1 MQNLPDRLSQKFSMK
16 SLTAVA
22 ALFSILTFVSPRAR
36 AAAAAKPNIIFILA
50 DDLGYGDIG
59 PFGSTQNRTPSL
71 DRMAREGMKLTSFY
85 AAPVCTPSRAQIL
98 TGCYAKRVSLPR
110 VLGPVAPIGL
120 SSNEHCIA
128 ELLKQQGYATIAIGK
143 WHVGDQPDFL
153 PTRHGFDQYFGL
165 PYSNDM
171 GGEAYNQTKK
181 ARGDRQH
188 PPLPLVQNE
197 QVIETVTPDGQDRLT
212 ERYTDLAVKFIRE
225 HQASPFFLYL
235 PHTAVHKPIHP
246 GDRFRGKS
254 PYGLYHDWVE
264 EVDWSVGQ
272 VLDTVRELGLSDH
285 TLVVFSS
292 DNGPWLRHGP
302 NDGNAGPLR
311 GGKGS
316 TYEGGMREPTLAWW
330 PGHVP
335 AGSVVDAITANF
347 DLLPTFVHLAGGTVP
362 TDHPIDGR
370 DISALLLGRSHDSP
384 HETHYYFMANTLEA
398 VRSGPWKLAIVPQN
412 ECLEQPTVRRR
423 GETFTPALYNLEVD
437 IGERTNVAAAHP
449 EIVKRLRGLVAKMDA
464 DLGTNELG
472 PGVRPPGHVAKP
484 VGLWLPGQ
492 KPSNDELAAHYD
504 LAQLDQLNIGDT
516 LPSNEAPQIAGRAL
530 AISAKVAPESSSG
543 VIVAQ
548 GGSACGYA
556 LHLSKGQLVFTVRGH
571 GRTISVST
579 KELPNGPFQFEARLA
594 RDGSMTL
601 VTDGKV
607 AATGKAPGSIPV
619 QPNEDFCLGFDNGR
633 TVGEYDGHPLFR
645 GSISQLKVVAE

>member
-1 MQNLPDRLSQKFSMK
+1 MQILTDFTSRRFSMK
-16 SLTAVA
+16 TLAAIV
-22 ALFSILTFVSPRAR
+22 ALFSIATFISPRAF
-36 AAAAAKPNIIFILA
+36 AETKPNFIFILA

-59 PFGSTQNRTPSL
+59 PFGSTENRTPNL

-85 AAPVCTPSRAQIL
+85 ACPVCTPSRAQIL

-110 VLGPVAPIGL
+110 VLGPAAPIGL

-143 WHVGDQPDFL
+143 WHVGDQPEFL
-153 PTRHGFDQYFGL
+153 PTRHGFDEYFGL

-171 GGEAYNQTKK
+171 GGPTNRGK
-181 ARGDRQH
+181 ARDVRH
-188 PPLPLVQNE
+188 PPLPLVQNDH
-197 QVIETVTPDGQDRLT
+197 VIETVTPDGQNRLT

-225 HQASPFFLYL
+225 HKASPFFLYL
-235 PHTAVHKPIHP
+235 PHTAVHKPLHP

-254 PYGLYHDWVE
+254 SYGIYHDWVE

-272 VLDTVRELGLSDH
+272 VMNTVRELGLSDH
-285 TLVVFSS
+285 TLIFFSS
-292 DNGPWLRHGP
+292 DNGPWMRQTT

-311 GGKGS
+311 GAKGS

-335 AGSVVDAITANF
+335 AGTVVDAITANF
-347 DLLPTFVHLAGGTVP
+347 DLLPTFVHLSGGTVP
-362 TDHPIDGR
+362 SDHPIDGR
-370 DISALLLGRSHDSP
+370 DISALLLGRTHDSP
-384 HETHYYFMANTLEA
+384 HETHYYFEANTLQA

-412 ECLEQPTVRRR
+412 ECVVDLPPPVARR
-423 GETFTPALYNLEVD
+423 GEIFTPALYNLDVD

-449 EIVKRLRGLVAKMDA
+449 EIVKRLQGLVAKMDA

-472 PGVRPPGHVAKP
+472 PGVRQPGRAVKP
-484 VGLWLPGQ
+484 VGLWLPGTA
-492 KPSNDELAAHYD
+492 PSADELAAHYD
-504 LAQLDQLNIGDT
+504 LARLDQLNIGDT
-516 LPSNEAPQIAGRAL
+516 LSSDEAPQIAGKAL
-530 AISAKVAPESSSG
+530 TISAHVAPESASG

-548 GGSACGYA
+548 GGSASGYA
-556 LHLSKGQLVFTVRGH
+556 LHLSKGQLVFTVRVRSH
-571 GRTISVST
+571 AVSVST
-579 KELPNGPFQFEARLA
+579 KELPSGPFQFEARLA
-594 RDGSMTL
+594 KGGTMTL
-601 VTDGKV
+601 LTDGKV
-607 AATGKAPGSIPV
+607 VATGKAAGLIPG

-633 TVGEYDGHPLFR
+633 PVGEYDGHPLFH

>member
-1 MQNLPDRLSQKFSMK
+1 MQIVNDYQRRSFSRK
-16 SLTAVA
+16 ILGTII
-22 ALFSILTFVSPRAR
+22 ALFSILTLGAFRTCAET
-36 AAAAAKPNIIFILA
+36 KPNFIFILA

-59 PFGSTQNRTPSL
+59 PFGSTQNRTPNL

-110 VLGPVAPIGL
+110 VLGPAAPIGL

-143 WHVGDQPDFL
+143 WHVGDQPEFL
-153 PTRHGFDQYFGL
+153 PTRHGFDEYFGL

-171 GGEAYNQTKK
+171 GGPTNRV
-181 ARGDRQH
+181 RGDRR
-188 PPLPLVQNE
+188 PPLPLVQNG
-197 QVIETVTPDGQDRLT
+197 QVIETVTSEGQSRLT

-225 HQASPFFLYL
+225 HKASPFFLYL
-235 PHTAVHKPIHP
+235 PHTAVHKPLHP

-254 PYGLYHDWVE
+254 PYGIYHDWVE

-272 VLDTVRELGLSDH
+272 VLDTVRELGLSDR

-292 DNGPWLRHGP
+292 DNGPWMRQTT

-311 GGKGS
+311 GAKGS
-316 TYEGGMREPTLAWW
+316 TYEGGMREPSLAWW

-362 TDHPIDGR
+362 EDHPIDGR

-384 HETHYYFMANTLEA
+384 HQTHYYFEANTLQA

-412 ECLEQPTVRRR
+412 ECIVGQPQVKRR
-423 GETFTPALYNLEVD
+423 GEIFTPTLYNLQDD
-437 IGERTNVAAAHP
+437 IGERTNVASLHP
-449 EIVKRLRGLVAKMDA
+449 EIVQQLHKLVAKVDA
-464 DLGTNELG
+464 DLGINELG
-472 PGVRPPGHVAKP
+472 PGVRPPGRVAKP

-492 KPSNDELAAHYD
+492 APSEDEVASHYD
-504 LAQLDQLNIGDT
+504 LARLDQLVIGGT
-516 LPSNEAPQIAGRAL
+516 LPSDEAPQIAGKAL
-530 AISAKVAPESSSG
+530 TISAQVSPESPSG

-548 GGSACGYA
+548 GGSKCGYA
-556 LHLSKGQLVFTVRGH
+556 LHLSKGQLVFTVCEH
-571 GRTISVST
+571 GRAVSVST
-579 KELPNGPFQFEARLA
+579 KELPQGRFQFEARLA
-594 RDGSMTL
+594 RDGTMTL

-607 AATGKAPGSIPV
+607 AATGKASGSITV
-619 QPNEDFCLGFDNGR
+619 QPVEDFCLGFDNGR
-633 TVGEYDGHPLFR
+633 PVGEYDGHPLFR
-645 GSISQLKVVAE
+645 GSISKLKVLTE

>member
-1 MQNLPDRLSQKFSMK
+1 MQIVNDYPCRSYSNKFFGIAIALSCF
-16 SLTAVA
+16 
-22 ALFSILTFVSPRAR
+22 LTFVSPSHSAET
-36 AAAAAKPNIIFILA
+36 KPNFIFILV

-59 PFGSTQNRTPSL
+59 SFGSAENRTPNL

-143 WHVGDQPDFL
+143 WHVGDQPDYL

-171 GGEAYNQTKK
+171 DGQAANRAKPRGE
-181 ARGDRQH
+181 RH

-197 QVIETVTPDGQDRLT
+197 QVIETVTPDGQNRLT
-212 ERYTDLAVKFIRE
+212 ERYTDLAVKFIRD
-225 HQASPFFLYL
+225 HKSSPFFLYL
-235 PHTAVHKPIHP
+235 PHTAVHKPLHP

-254 PYGLYHDWVE
+254 PYGIYHDWVE

-272 VLDTVRELGLSDH
+272 VLDTLRELGLADN
-285 TLVVFSS
+285 TLVFFSS
-292 DNGPWLRHGP
+292 DNGPWMRQTVK
-302 NDGNAGPLR
+302 DGNAGPLR
-311 GGKGS
+311 GAKGS
-316 TYEGGMREPTLAWW
+316 TYEGGVREPTLAWW

-335 AGSVVDAITANF
+335 AGSVSDAITANF

-362 TDHPIDGR
+362 KDNPIDGS
-370 DISALLLGRSHDSP
+370 DISTLLLGHTHDSP
-384 HETHYYFMANTLEA
+384 NQTHYYFEANTLQA
-398 VRSGPWKLAIVPQN
+398 VRSGPWKLAITPQN
-412 ECLEQPTVRRR
+412 ECIVDQPPVTRR
-423 GETFTPALYNLEVD
+423 GEIFTPKLYNLQAD
-437 IGERTNVAAAHP
+437 IGERTNVAAFHP
-449 EIVKRLRGLVAKMDA
+449 EIVQRLQALVAKMDA
-464 DLGTNELG
+464 DLGITKLG
-472 PGVRPPGHVAKP
+472 PGVRPPGRVAKP

-492 KPSNDELAAHYD
+492 APSADELAAHYD
-504 LAQLDQLNIGDT
+504 LARLDQLTIGGT
-516 LPSNEAPQIAGRAL
+516 LPVDEAPQIAGKAL
-530 AISAKVAPESSSG
+530 TISAQVVPESPSG

-548 GGSACGYA
+548 GGSASGYA
-556 LHLSKGQLVFTVRGH
+556 LHLRGGKLVFTVREH
-571 GRTISVST
+571 GRAVSVST
-579 KELPNGPFQFEARLA
+579 KELPTGRFQFEARLA
-594 RDGSMTL
+594 RDGTMTL

-607 AATGKAPGSIPV
+607 AATGKAPRSITV
-619 QPNEDFCLGFDNGR
+619 QPQEDFCLGFDNGR
-633 TVGEYDGHPLFR
+633 PVGEYDGHSLFR